1 MASLKTIATLK
12 NSQSRLRNKTTFNF
26 DSINY
31 NKMIRKSNAPAFF
44 TNFMTGKSPSAL
56 LHPPYEVPDDQKIQE
71 DYRFKLPVI
80 VSGMEN
86 DHIYIN
92 LLMAFPHSNDFIIV
106 KSPLV
111 NFFFLLFLEFDRRR

>member
-1 MASLKTIATLK
+1 MASLKTLATLK
-12 NSQSRLRNKTTFNF
+12 NSNTRLRNKTTFNF

-31 NKMIRKSNAPAFF
+31 NKMIRKSDAPAFF

-56 LHPPYEVPDDQKIQE
+56 LHPPYEVPDDQTIQE
-71 DYRFKLPVI
+71 NYRFKLPVI

-86 DHIYIN
+86 DNIYIN

-106 KSPLV
+106 NTFNLK
-111 NFFFLLFLEFDRRR
+111 FFFCLLFRD